1 MTYVK
6 NVFELCGNTPVVKLN
21 NLSSYH
27 NVYLK
32 LESFNPGKSIKDRP
46 VLEMLNEAERVGKL
60 KSGMTVVESTSGNTG
75 IALALYAKKKG
86 YRVICVAD
94 ENIPKEKL
102 NLLKAYGAEVR
113 MIEGSM
119 EVKNAD
125 LTEYRIQYIQDLI
138 KRNDNYINLSQYDN
152 EMNPYAH
159 QRSTAQEILKQIDET
174 TKAIVISVGTGG
186 TITGISREIKK
197 RKPDILI
204 YGVEPEGSTLFG
216 GERAPYLQQG
226 PGNYFKPKIFD
237 PTHVDS
243 YEKVSDYNAFKTA
256 RNLAKKE
263 GLLLGGSSGAVVYA
277 AMKLGNYFK
286 DSGSVMAVCPDN
298 GTKYLDTIF
307 NEQWLAKHN
316 LL

>member
-1 MTYVK
+1 MKYVE
-6 NVFELCGNTPVVKLN
+6 NVFDLCGNTPVVRLN
-21 NLSSYH
+21 KIASFK

-32 LESFNPGKSIKDRP
+32 LESFNPGKSVKDRP
-46 VLEMLNEAERVGKL
+46 VVEMISEAERSGKL
-60 KSGMTVVESTSGNTG
+60 KPGMTLIESTSGNTG
-75 IALALYAKKKG
+75 IALALYARKKG

-113 MIEGSM
+113 IVGGSV

-125 LTEYRIQYIQDLI
+125 LTEYRIQYIQGLI
-138 KRNDNYINLSQYDN
+138 RANDNYINLSQYDN
-152 EMNPYAH
+152 EMNPYSH
-159 QRSTAQEILKQIDET
+159 QRSTAREILRQIDEKT
-174 TKAIVISVGTGG
+174 RAIVVSVGTGG

-197 RKPDILI
+197 RKPNLLV

-216 GERAPYLQQG
+216 GEKGPYLQQG
-226 PGNYFKPKIFD
+226 PGNYFRPKIFD
-237 PTHVDS
+237 PKYVDG

-256 RNLAKKE
+256 RILASEE
-263 GLLLGGSSGAVVYA
+263 GLLLGGSSGAVAYA
-277 AMKLGNYFK
+277 AIKLGEHFK
-286 DSGSVMAVCPDN
+286 ESGSVLAVCPDN